1 MNRRKH
7 RAAGDRNRTQ
17 TATPPTAAAAM
28 ALSLQTAMTVA
39 PATVDILHLVC
50 FQLAG
55 EEMAV
60 PVDAVVE
67 VVRGGG
73 VNPIAD
79 SSRYLA
85 GMMSYRSETIPVIH
99 LKRWLD
105 TSAVEEAAGSRVIVM
120 TRGDKLFGLAV
131 DEVTQVLRGYRRRLE
146 EPMAGDPRQR
156 FLAGYYADDD
166 RRIPI
171 LECHHLPEV

>member
-1 MNRRKH
+1 MNRKKH
-7 RAAGDRNRTQ
+7 STADDRNRTQ
-17 TATPPTAAAAM
+17 TATPPVAAAAM
-28 ALSLQTAMTVA
+28 VVSPPTAMSVA
-39 PATVDILHLVC
+39 PAAVDILHLVC

-67 VVRGGG
+67 VVRGSG

-105 TSAVEEAAGSRVIVM
+105 TAAAEGAAGSRVIVM

-131 DEVTQVLRGYRRRLE
+131 DEVTQVLRGYRRRLQ
-146 EPMAGDPRQR
+146 EPVTGDPRQQ